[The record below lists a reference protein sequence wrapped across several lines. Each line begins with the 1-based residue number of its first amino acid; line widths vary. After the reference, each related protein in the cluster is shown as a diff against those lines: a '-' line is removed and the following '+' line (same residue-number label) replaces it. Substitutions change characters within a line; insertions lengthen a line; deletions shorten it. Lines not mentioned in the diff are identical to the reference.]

1 MNPPYFD
8 NIFIKIPLK
17 YWVILLRSLWFL
29 GFSKNTESI
38 SVAKARAKQASEKL
52 IELADEHHSVLLVGH
67 GFLNYFVA
75 KELQKQNWKGPRSPG
90 KKYWAYST
98 YEYVEK

>member
-1 MNPPYFD
+1 M
-8 NIFIKIPLK
+8 LLG
-17 YWVILLRSLWFL
+17 VIGLVGLF
-29 GFSKNTESI
+29 
-38 SVAKARAKQASEKL
+38 QAM
-52 IELADEHHSVLLVGH
+52 VGH